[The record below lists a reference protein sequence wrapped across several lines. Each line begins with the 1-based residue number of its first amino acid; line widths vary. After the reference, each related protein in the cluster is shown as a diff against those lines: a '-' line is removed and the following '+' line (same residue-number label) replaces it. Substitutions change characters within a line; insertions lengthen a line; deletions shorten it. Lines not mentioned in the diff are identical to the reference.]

1 MLGEPN
7 IAMGFV
13 CMTNGL
19 KKLNNHNYIDS
30 KGCIEP
36 IYKDMA
42 YMMLQAGQTC
52 FHWMLLKK

>member
-13 CMTNGL
+13 CMTSDL

-42 YMMLQAGQTC
+42 YMML
-52 FHWMLLKK
+52 